1 MKMKYIKQFLIII
14 AVSFAGELLK
24 MLIPLPVPASIY
36 GLLLMLAGL
45 LTGIIP
51 LSSVK
56 ETGDF
61 LIEIMPL
68 MFIAPAVGLLETWG
82 ILKPILWQVAVILV
96 LTTFFVMI
104 VSGAVTQ
111 LVIRRERRKKNE
123 GNNQ

>member
-1 MKMKYIKQFLIII
+1 MKYIKQFLIII

-45 LTGIIP
+45 LIGIIP

>member
-1 MKMKYIKQFLIII
+1 MKYIKQFLIII

>member
-1 MKMKYIKQFLIII
+1 
-14 AVSFAGELLK
+14 
-24 MLIPLPVPASIY
+24 
-36 GLLLMLAGL
+36 MLAGL